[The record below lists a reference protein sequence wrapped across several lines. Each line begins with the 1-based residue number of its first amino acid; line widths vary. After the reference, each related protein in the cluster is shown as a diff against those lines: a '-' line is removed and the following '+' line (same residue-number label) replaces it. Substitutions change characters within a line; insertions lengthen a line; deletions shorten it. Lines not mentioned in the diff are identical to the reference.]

1 MNEFIEKIYRYI
13 EKNKM
18 LLDCERVVVGLSG
31 GADSVCLLIVLKK
44 YIESRH
50 LAIDINAVHVNH
62 GIRQEAGEDE
72 EFARALCERMSVT
85 FTACHID
92 ALALARSQG
101 MTVEEAGRCERYRI
115 FERVCEG
122 AKAKIAVAHHM
133 NDQAET
139 VLMNMAR
146 GASLKGIGGIR
157 PVRGNII
164 RPLLCITRA
173 EVEQILKDCG
183 QSYVTDATNLCNDYT
198 RNAIRNVV
206 IPYFTDNIN
215 SNSVHNFANAASE
228 LQKDFDFIEE
238 EADKAYRRFVTEN
251 ISGDDEMDGSKAESW
266 VSVSL
271 AEGGFAHLHE
281 VIRKRVIYRAVLALT
296 GKAKD
301 VYRTHINSVDELVGK
316 GVGSSADICYGLCAT
331 RKYDEII
338 IEKGRIHEEED
349 TFELVPDIEPGQ
361 SISFDIDIYMH
372 ETGDI
377 RKVKIILTIYSNYE
391 KNRNYCNSYYAKSFD
406 YDKIAGRLCIRFR
419 HDGDRMVVNSSG
431 DERKL
436 KKEFID
442 RKVPESMR
450 NKVLL
455 VSDEAGVLW
464 AMGVRRS
471 ERAYV
476 DGETRNVLEIRIEE
490 Q

>member
-1 MNEFIEKIYRYI
+1 M
-13 EKNKM
+13 
-18 LLDCERVVVGLSG
+18 
-31 GADSVCLLIVLKK
+31 
-44 YIESRH
+44 
-50 LAIDINAVHVNH
+50 
-62 GIRQEAGEDE
+62 
-72 EFARALCERMSVT
+72 
-85 FTACHID
+85 
-92 ALALARSQG
+92 
-101 MTVEEAGRCERYRI
+101 
-115 FERVCEG
+115 
-122 AKAKIAVAHHM
+122 
-133 NDQAET
+133 
-139 VLMNMAR
+139 
-146 GASLKGIGGIR
+146 
-157 PVRGNII
+157 
-164 RPLLCITRA
+164 
-173 EVEQILKDCG
+173 
-183 QSYVTDATNLCNDYT
+183 
-198 RNAIRNVV
+198 
-206 IPYFTDNIN
+206 
-215 SNSVHNFANAASE
+215 
-228 LQKDFDFIEE
+228 
-238 EADKAYRRFVTEN
+238 
-251 ISGDDEMDGSKAESW
+251 
-266 VSVSL
+266 
-271 AEGGFAHLHE
+271 
-281 VIRKRVIYRAVLALT
+281 LALT